1 MFTSVGMQ
9 YANGSNQHKWHLQ
22 PSFQGFFFSHD
33 NTVVFVRH
41 LLHLFHSLHPASTCT
56 SQLPVAH
63 FNLFPAITYVSRKTQ
78 PPSHQE
84 LICQEQDRSVS
95 LLLLLIAALR
105 QLLKWE
111 QEIRRV
117 GGMRYHK
124 LNWDLIC
131 DGISKH
137 PVWRFA
143 GNTLGGMSSPSG
155 QAIALRL
162 CEQFL
167 ITSVWLTG
175 NFDLSSRH
183 KQATGVYTAATTW
196 C

>member
-1 MFTSVGMQ
+1 MTWCFFPPRVMTCWICYLTSITFVPLIASSKYMYKSIARGTFQ
-9 YANGSNQHKWHLQ
+9 
-22 PSFQGFFFSHD
+22 SFSFPLSH
-33 NTVVFVRH
+33 T
-41 LLHLFHSLHPASTCT
+41 LA
-56 SQLPVAH
+56 
-63 FNLFPAITYVSRKTQ
+63 
-78 PPSHQE
+78 E

-95 LLLLLIAALR
+95 LLPPLIAALR

-111 QEIRRV
+111 QEIRWV

-137 PVWRFA
+137 RVWRFA

-162 CEQFL
+162 CKQFL

-175 NFDLSSRH
+175 NADLRSRH
-183 KQATGVYTAATTW
+183 KQATGVSTAAATW

>member
-1 MFTSVGMQ
+1 MTCWICYLASITFVPLIASSKYMYKSIARGTFQ
-9 YANGSNQHKWHLQ
+9 
-22 PSFQGFFFSHD
+22 SFPQSH
-33 NTVVFVRH
+33 T
-41 LLHLFHSLHPASTCT
+41 LA
-56 SQLPVAH
+56 
-63 FNLFPAITYVSRKTQ
+63 
-78 PPSHQE
+78 E

-95 LLLLLIAALR
+95 LLLPLIAALR

-111 QEIRRV
+111 QEIRWV

-124 LNWDLIC
+124 LNWDLIY

-137 PVWRFA
+137 RVWRFT

-162 CEQFL
+162 CKQFL

-175 NFDLSSRH
+175 NIDPCFQH
-183 KQATGVYTAATTW
+183 KQATGVCAAAATW